1 MAMNREQKRMMQRQG
16 QIGPDGEPV
25 AKQRKRTAPPP
36 KAKAKEERTTPMK
49 FIREVRTELR
59 KVAWPTRAEVINYS
73 IIVLVTV
80 VILTTLIAV
89 LDIVFSEWVLKLLNV
104 N

>member
-16 QIGPDGEPV
+16 QLGPDGEPV
-25 AKQRKRTAPPP
+25 AKQRKRTAPQP
-36 KAKAKEERTTPMK
+36 KTKEQRTTPLR
-49 FIREVRTELR
+49 FVREVRTELR

-73 IIVLVTV
+73 IIVLVAV
-80 VILTTLIAV
+80 VILTTLIAL
-89 LDIVFSEWVLKLLNV
+89 LDIAFSEWVLDLLNV

>member
-16 QIGPDGEPV
+16 QLGPDGEPV

-36 KAKAKEERTTPMK
+36 KAKDKRTTPLQ
-49 FIREVRTELR
+49 FLREVRVELR
-59 KVAWPTRAEVINYS
+59 KVAWPTRPEVINYS
-73 IIVLVTV
+73 VIVLVTV

-89 LDIVFSEWVLKLLNV
+89 LDIVFSKAVLNLLNV
-104 N
+104 

>member
-25 AKQRKRTAPPP
+25 AKQRKRPAPQP
-36 KAKAKEERTTPMK
+36 KAKEKRTTPMQ
-49 FIREVRTELR
+49 FFREVRVELR
-59 KVAWPTRAEVINYS
+59 KVAWPTRAEVVNYS

-80 VILTTLIAV
+80 VILTTLIAL

-104 N
+104 S

>member
-25 AKQRKRTAPPP
+25 AKQRKRPAPQP
-36 KAKAKEERTTPMK
+36 KAKDKRTTPLQ
-49 FIREVRTELR
+49 FVREVRTELR

-80 VILTTLIAV
+80 VILTSLIAV
-89 LDIVFSEWVLKLLNV
+89 LDIFFSEWVLKLLNV

>member
-1 MAMNREQKRMMQRQG
+1 MQF
-16 QIGPDGEPV
+16 V
-25 AKQRKRTAPPP
+25 
-36 KAKAKEERTTPMK
+36 
-49 FIREVRTELR
+49 REVRTELR

-80 VILTTLIAV
+80 VILTALIAL

>member
-16 QIGPDGEPV
+16 QLGPDGEPV
-25 AKQRKRTAPPP
+25 AQQRKRPAPQP
-36 KAKAKEERTTPMK
+36 KAKEKRTSPMK
-49 FIREVRTELR
+49 CVREVRTELR
-59 KVAWPTRAEVINYS
+59 KVAWPTRSEVINYS

-80 VILTTLIAV
+80 VILTTLIAA
-89 LDIVFSEWVLKLLNV
+89 LDIFFSEWVLKLLNV